1 MKRKILIA
9 ILLLLSLNTS
19 CFAGDKTR
27 KPNEPITEIVTWPEL
42 KVYEHKDYNK
52 TYSKIDF
59 VEIEKISVNNFDAN
73 DNRAELTITVKTC
86 TEGAGCVSIPLVF
99 PCILK

>member
-1 MKRKILIA
+1 MKIKILVI
-9 ILLLLSLNTS
+9 ILLLLSISTS
-19 CFAGDKTR
+19 CFADERVR
-27 KPNEPITEIVTWPEL
+27 KPDEPITEIVTWPEL

-59 VEIEKISVNNFDAN
+59 IEIEKISVSNFDVN

-86 TEGAGCVSIPLVF
+86 TEGAGCVIMPLVF